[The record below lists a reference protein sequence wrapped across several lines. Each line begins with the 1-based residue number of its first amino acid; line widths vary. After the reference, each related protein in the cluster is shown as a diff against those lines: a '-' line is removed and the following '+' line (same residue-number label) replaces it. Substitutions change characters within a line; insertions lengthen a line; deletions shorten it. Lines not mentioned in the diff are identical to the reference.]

1 MAVEKNQLELVQ
13 ILADKGCDPNRITIP
28 FLFIKN
34 SNSVGAAAIHIA
46 TENTD
51 IFHYLMSKGGDYRLE
66 DAHQKTP
73 LFYAIGCKNEDVA
86 EELIKKGDTAS
97 VRCNDQRTPLHD
109 AAERD
114 LIRTVQNLIEAGADI
129 NSQNWNL
136 VTPLHLACK
145 YGRVAMVQFLLEN
158 GAAIDAQDDEGNTP
172 LHVAAKNNFKEIAQI
187 LIINQADHLLENKD
201 GLKAQELAN
210 EQLKK
215 DLNEFII
222 QSLMSRTRGIDLSM
236 SNLGIC
242 VICQKEQA
250 CYTFL
255 PCHHTSLCEECYH
268 SNKDSIR
275 FCIQCRKTLT
285 SVRKGEEKH

>member
-1 MAVEKNQLELVQ
+1 MAVEKGQLELVQ
-13 ILADKGCDPNRITIP
+13 ILADKGCDPNRVSIP
-28 FLFIKN
+28 SFSF

-46 TENTD
+46 TSNTD
-51 IFHYLMSKGGDYRLE
+51 IFHYLMSKGGNYHLE

-73 LFYAIGCKNEDVA
+73 LFYAIDYKNEDVA
-86 EELIKKGDTAS
+86 EELIKKGDTANAC
-97 VRCNDQRTPLHD
+97 CNDQRTPLHD
-109 AAERD
+109 AAERGLD
-114 LIRTVQNLIEAGADI
+114 RTVKALIDAGADI
-129 NSQNWNL
+129 NAQNWNL

-145 YGRVAMVQFLLEN
+145 YGRIQMVEFLLEN

-172 LHVAAKNNFKEIAQI
+172 LHVAAKNNFKEIAQM
-187 LIINQADHLLENKD
+187 LIMNQADHLIENKE

-222 QSLMSRTRGIDLSM
+222 QSLMSKSRGIDLSM

-242 VICQKEQA
+242 VICQKAQA

-255 PCHHTSLCEECYH
+255 PCHHTSLCENCYQA
-268 SNKDSIR
+268 NKDSIR

-285 SVRKGEEKH
+285 SVKKVEENK